1 MEGRGQWGWVRQC
14 LDMSTSHPAPGTDGV
29 FMKRVIM
36 NIIGGKERPQ
46 SRENLS
52 WNPKEP
58 PGCTRWGKVVPG
70 RAAGSARPRQA
81 MSGDK
86 TP

>member
-1 MEGRGQWGWVRQC
+1 MEARWQWGWVRQC
-14 LDMSTSHPAPGTDGV
+14 LDTFTSHPALGTDWV
-29 FMKRVIM
+29 FMKCVIM

-70 RAAGSARPRQA
+70 TAAGSARPRQA
-81 MSGDK
+81 TSSDK